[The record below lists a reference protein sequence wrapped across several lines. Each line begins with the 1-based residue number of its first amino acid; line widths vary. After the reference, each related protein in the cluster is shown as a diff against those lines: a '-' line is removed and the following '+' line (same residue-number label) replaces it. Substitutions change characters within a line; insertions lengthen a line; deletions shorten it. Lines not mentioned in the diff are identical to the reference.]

1 MRNHSKAFRHFMIMM
16 ITGILILTG
25 SLFCSGTANAKE
37 GDCGNTSDGKFWYEV
52 ITDPKGKT
60 PGKVSISAEVS
71 GGHFGNK
78 IVYPNTIIGKNKKKY
93 TVVEIDGMSV
103 DENDYSN
110 VEEKIT
116 EITIPKNCET
126 ISDYAFED
134 MNIKKVTF
142 ESGSKLKKIGEEAFS
157 TKKTISTI
165 TIPKSVVS
173 IGAGA
178 FNAGVLKV
186 NFEKGSKFKDISK
199 MKKGS
204 YWWVNEWWTADEIY
218 NYRIISE
225 PNGNNPGKAELIMYD
240 PKSTKKIA
248 SYTIPN
254 VITNPANKKYSVYSI
269 GEDCFACDESISNI
283 TIPKNCVIIGENA
296 FMSCELKKV
305 IFEKGSCL
313 KEIDEAAFYS
323 CVNLKEIVIPKLVE
337 RIGVAAFAYSGLRK
351 ITFESGSK
359 LKFISGLAFDECDLG
374 NVYLPNNNIT
384 FDTADLEMG
393 SAFGTG
399 NKTINLY
406 CQ

>member
-1 MRNHSKAFRHFMIMM
+1 
-16 ITGILILTG
+16 
-25 SLFCSGTANAKE
+25 
-37 GDCGNTSDGKFWYEV
+37 
-52 ITDPKGKT
+52 
-60 PGKVSISAEVS
+60 
-71 GGHFGNK
+71 
-78 IVYPNTIIGKNKKKY
+78 
-93 TVVEIDGMSV
+93 
-103 DENDYSN
+103 
-110 VEEKIT
+110 
-116 EITIPKNCET
+116 
-126 ISDYAFED
+126 
-134 MNIKKVTF
+134 
-142 ESGSKLKKIGEEAFS
+142 
-157 TKKTISTI
+157 
-165 TIPKSVVS
+165 
-173 IGAGA
+173 
-178 FNAGVLKV
+178 
-186 NFEKGSKFKDISK
+186 
-199 MKKGS
+199 
-204 YWWVNEWWTADEIY
+204 
-218 NYRIISE
+218 
-225 PNGNNPGKAELIMYD
+225 MYD

-359 LKFISGLAFDECDLG
+359 LKFIGGLAFDECDLG

-399 NKTINLY
+399 NKTIYTANKSDISKNDKRAAE
-406 CQ
+406 

>member
-254 VITNPANKKYSVYSI
+254 VITNPANKKYSVYSVRI
-269 GEDCFACDESISNI
+269 ASHVMNRFPISRFQR
-283 TIPKNCVIIGENA
+283 TV
-296 FMSCELKKV
+296 S
-305 IFEKGSCL
+305 S
-313 KEIDEAAFYS
+313 
-323 CVNLKEIVIPKLVE
+323 LVKMH
-337 RIGVAAFAYSGLRK
+337 L
-351 ITFESGSK
+351 
-359 LKFISGLAFDECDLG
+359 
-374 NVYLPNNNIT
+374 
-384 FDTADLEMG
+384 
-393 SAFGTG
+393 
-399 NKTINLY
+399 
-406 CQ
+406 